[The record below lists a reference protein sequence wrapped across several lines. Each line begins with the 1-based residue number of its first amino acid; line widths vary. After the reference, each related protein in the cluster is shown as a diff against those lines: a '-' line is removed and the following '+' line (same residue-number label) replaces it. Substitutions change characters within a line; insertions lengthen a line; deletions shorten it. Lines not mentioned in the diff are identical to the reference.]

1 MREGESKRGRGGVK
15 GGGGGGGGGGGEKEG
30 ERERERERGMEGSI
44 ITALSRD
51 SIAIIFIER
60 SLKPLATQTGFLKQF

>member
-1 MREGESKRGRGGVK
+1 MREGESKRGR

-30 ERERERERGMEGSI
+30 ERERERGMEGSI

>member
-1 MREGESKRGRGGVK
+1 MREGESKRGR
-15 GGGGGGGGGGGEKEG
+15 GGGGGGGEKEG

>member
-1 MREGESKRGRGGVK
+1 MREGESKRGRGG
-15 GGGGGGGGGGGEKEG
+15 GGGGGEKEG
-30 ERERERERGMEGSI
+30 ERERERGMEGSI